1 MAIVE
6 VRLENSD
13 YVDSIANYFLMPKK
27 YIITLRILN
36 QIMPGVEAFSYLS
49 FKVVV
54 SLPNYLYTH

>member
-36 QIMPGVEAFSYLS
+36 QIMPGVEALSYLS